1 MLAVLTGCTD
11 VVNTPVTPVSFTPVP
26 AHTETATLTP
36 PATATATPAPPTLAP
51 PTATSLSPTATAT
64 FATQPLPG
72 VQTTFGG
79 REIVRGRADRPLVA
93 LTFDCGSVAG
103 PSARILDTLKQHDLR
118 VTIFM
123 TGQYA
128 AEYPELVRRM
138 ATDGHELANHSYTHP
153 DFTKITDDAVLDE
166 LARTDAL
173 VQRISGK
180 STKPWMR
187 MPFGARNSHTI
198 DVVTQ
203 AGYTSVFW
211 TLDSGD
217 WRADASAEGVRAKV
231 LNNTG
236 KGFIVVEHCAS
247 NQSAEAL
254 PDLIEGLQAQGL
266 KIVTV
271 SALLLGG

>member
-11 VVNTPVTPVSFTPVP
+11 IVNTPVTPVSFTPVP

-36 PATATATPAPPTLAP
+36 PATATATAT
-51 PTATSLSPTATAT
+51 TATSLSPTATAT
-64 FATQPLPG
+64 FAAQPLPG

-153 DFTKITDDAVLDE
+153 DFTKITDAAVLDE

-173 VQRISGK
+173 VQRISGQ

-217 WRADASAEGVRAKV
+217 WRADATAEGVRAKV
-231 LNNTG
+231 LNNAG